1 MNLAKT
7 VGYKVNI
14 QKLKAF
20 LYTNNEISETEIKIK
35 IPLAIATRKIKY
47 LGINLTKEVLIN
59 YLAVK
64 KDIEKEVSGSIYHV
78 HGLE

>member
-1 MNLAKT
+1 MAAK
-7 VGYKVNI
+7 KPHFDI
-14 QKLKAF
+14 L
-20 LYTNNEISETEIKIK
+20 
-35 IPLAIATRKIKY
+35 TRNIKY